1 MGDLDN
7 SPLATTRPFTG
18 PMTPL
23 SSTERRHSP
32 EPGEGLPASRLA
44 SPQTILQPHRLW
56 QSHFQG
62 LLALELQVLPAQVL
76 RPDPVHPNRRG
87 LFRPLLPDQLQL
99 HLLPQERQVP
109 LVSGERTLPW

>member
-1 MGDLDN
+1 MGGLCLGRFDHQTDLRN
-7 SPLATTRPFTG
+7 IYFNY
-18 PMTPL
+18 
-23 SSTERRHSP
+23 H
-32 EPGEGLPASRLA
+32 
-44 SPQTILQPHRLW
+44 
-56 QSHFQG
+56 QG

-109 LVSGERTLPW
+109 LVSGERTLPWRGDTW